1 MSVPGGPPPEHPESN
16 PDGAGGAGSTTA
28 SAAAGMRRRRAVTA
42 GVVAVTVLAVAGGV
56 LAASMQ
62 GSQGAGQSPA
72 GAVETRAASTA
83 SAAAS
88 PSPEQESPAT
98 ARAASAAPEAVP
110 EAAPEPSFVMP
121 TDGGPHSADLPA
133 GWQRYANPAAGVSFD
148 LPAGWRVVETSV
160 DGSTPH
166 VVLDVLDATGAT
178 AANFS
183 YSNGGLGGACGP
195 ETVPVLTLD
204 TVPVDVPYRSDGS
217 PASPAVSFRVLDATG
232 IGGKAVG
239 AIGIV
244 KELPDESG
252 EACMLYTTM
261 SGERAILSFAS
272 RLQIGATD
280 QPRPG
285 RDLIFDSVADAEA
298 FIGTDA
304 YADLMRMFTSLALNP
319 A

>member
-1 MSVPGGPPPEHPESN
+1 MSVPGGLPPGNPGPESD
-16 PDGAGGAGSTTA
+16 PDGPEQKDDATVVV
-28 SAAAGMRRRRAVTA
+28 AAGMRRRRAVIA

-62 GSQGAGQSPA
+62 GSGGARQAPA
-72 GAVETRAASTA
+72 GAVETQPAATA
-83 SAAAS
+83 SPAAS
-88 PSPEQESPAT
+88 PSPEQSSAPG
-98 ARAASAAPEAVP
+98 SAAPV
-110 EAAPEPSFVMP
+110 AAPEPSFVMP

-133 GWQRYANPAAGVSFD
+133 GWQRYSNPAAGVSFD
-148 LPAGWRVVETSV
+148 LPAGWRVVENSV

-195 ETVPVLTLD
+195 DTVPVLTLD
-204 TVPVDVPYRSDGS
+204 SVPVDVPHRSDGS
-217 PASPAVSFRVLDATG
+217 PASPAVSYRVLDATG

-239 AIGIV
+239 AIGLV

-280 QPRPG
+280 QPGPG

-304 YADLMRMFTSLALNP
+304 YTDLMRMFTSLALNP

>member
-1 MSVPGGPPPEHPESN
+1 MPGGPPAGGPGPESG
-16 PDGAGGAGSTTA
+16 PDGPEQGDAATMST
-28 SAAAGMRRRRAVTA
+28 AAGMRRRRAVIA
-42 GVVAVTVLAVAGGV
+42 GVVAVTVLAVTGGV

-62 GSQGAGQSPA
+62 GSGGAGQAPA
-72 GAVETRAASTA
+72 GAVETQPAATTSP
-83 SAAAS
+83 AAA
-88 PSPEQESPAT
+88 PSPDQESSAPG
-98 ARAASAAPEAVP
+98 SAAPHTVP

-133 GWQRYANPAAGVSFD
+133 GWQQYSNPAAGVSFD
-148 LPAGWRVVETSV
+148 LPAGWRVVENSV

-195 ETVPVLTLD
+195 DTVPVLTLD
-204 TVPVDVPYRSDGS
+204 SVPVDVPHRSDGS
-217 PASPAVSFRVLDATG
+217 PASPAVSYRVLDATG

-239 AIGIV
+239 AIGLV

-280 QPRPG
+280 QPGPG

-298 FIGTDA
+298 FIGTAA
-304 YADLMRMFTSLALNP
+304 YQDLMRMFTSLELRP
-319 A
+319 MQ

>member
-1 MSVPGGPPPEHPESN
+1 MSVPGGPPSEHPESE
-16 PDGAGGAGSTTA
+16 PDGRGGAGTA
-28 SAAAGMRRRRAVTA
+28 AAAAGMRRRRAVTA

-62 GSQGAGQSPA
+62 GSQGT
-72 GAVETRAASTA
+72 VETQPAPTA

-88 PSPEQESPAT
+88 LSPEGSSAPGSP
-98 ARAASAAPEAVP
+98 APEAVP
-110 EAAPEPSFVMP
+110 EAVPEPSFVMP

-148 LPAGWRVVETSV
+148 LPAGWRVVENAV

-166 VVLDVLDATGAT
+166 VVLDVLDANGAT

-195 ETVPVLTLD
+195 DTVPVLTLD

-239 AIGIV
+239 TIGIV
-244 KELPDESG
+244 RELPDESG

-280 QPRPG
+280 QPGPG
-285 RDLIFDSVADAEA
+285 RELIFDSVADAEA
-298 FIGTDA
+298 FIETDS